1 MSPKNNTSKQAHRDE
16 GNACVATI
24 EVKGLTKTFGKTN
37 KALDDVNLSIEEGE
51 MVALIGASGSGKST
65 LIRLIAGLIEG
76 DRRNG
81 ACSVNVLGKR
91 VQNEG
96 RISSA
101 ARDVRTHIGVIF
113 QQFNLV
119 ERMSVLSNVLVG
131 VLGRVPR
138 WRGYLGLFTREEK
151 RLAMGALERV
161 GIAAT
166 VRQRASTLSGG
177 QQQRAA
183 IARALVQQSKI
194 VLADEPIASLDPAS
208 SKRVMETL
216 RNINEEDGITVVV
229 SLHQVDYAY
238 RYCPRTAALRD
249 GKIIYD
255 GPSDALTPA
264 FLHDLYGAA
273 SDELILGEHAAAEG
287 AAEKDES
294 PPLKQDIAPRVPE
307 TQISA
312 ATA

>member
-1 MSPKNNTSKQAHRDE
+1 MA
-16 GNACVATI
+16 AIV
-24 EVKGLTKTFGKTN
+24 VKALTKTFGKSK
-37 KALDDVNLSIEEGE
+37 KALDGVDLTIEPGE

-65 LIRLIAGLIEG
+65 LIRHIAGLIEG
-76 DRRNG
+76 DRRKDL
-81 ACSVNVLGKR
+81 CCIDVLGKR
-91 VQNEG
+91 IQNEG
-96 RISSA
+96 HISST
-101 ARDVRTHIGVIF
+101 AREVRTHIGVIF

-131 VLGRVPR
+131 VLGRIPR
-138 WRGYLGLFTREEK
+138 WRGYVGLFTKEEK
-151 RLAMGALERV
+151 RLAMVALERV

-183 IARALVQQSKI
+183 IARALVQESKI

-216 RNINEEDGITVVV
+216 RNINQEDGITVVV

-238 RYCPRTAALRD
+238 RYCPRTVALRD
-249 GKIIYD
+249 GQVIYD

-264 FLHDLYGAA
+264 FLHELYGAA
-273 SDELILGEHAAAEG
+273 SDELILGEKAAVDSIREAPCAER
-287 AAEKDES
+287 KPS
-294 PPLKQDIAPRVPE
+294 IAPSITKSNLV
-307 TQISA
+307 TASA
-312 ATA
+312 

>member
-1 MSPKNNTSKQAHRDE
+1 
-16 GNACVATI
+16 
-24 EVKGLTKTFGKTN
+24 
-37 KALDDVNLSIEEGE
+37 

-65 LIRLIAGLIEG
+65 LIRHIAGLIEG

-138 WRGYLGLFTREEK
+138 WRGYVGLFTKEEK

-238 RYCPRTAALRD
+238 RYCPRTVALRD

-273 SDELILGEHAAAEG
+273 SDELILGERAAAN
-287 AAEKDES
+287 
-294 PPLKQDIAPRVPE
+294 V
-307 TQISA
+307 
-312 ATA
+312 ATAKDPSRPPKQVLVPPKPRPDCAVATA

>member
-1 MSPKNNTSKQAHRDE
+1 MTALDAEMTAIKVR
-16 GNACVATI
+16 
-24 EVKGLTKTFGKTN
+24 GLSKTFGKTN
-37 KALDDVNLSIEEGE
+37 RALDNVSLSIEPGE

-65 LIRLIAGLIEG
+65 LIRHIAGLIEG
-76 DRRNG
+76 DRRKG
-81 ACSVNVLGKR
+81 ACCVNVLGKC

-96 RISSA
+96 RIAST
-101 ARDVRTHIGVIF
+101 ARGVRTDIGVIF

-119 ERMSVLSNVLVG
+119 GRMSVLSNVLVG
-131 VLGRVPR
+131 VLGRIPR
-138 WRGYLGLFTREEK
+138 WRGYLGLFTKEEK
-151 RLAMGALERV
+151 RLAMSALERV

-183 IARALVQQSKI
+183 IARALVQESKI

-216 RNINEEDGITVVV
+216 KNINKEDGITVVV

-238 RYCPRTAALRD
+238 RYCPRTVALRD

-273 SDELILGEHAAAEG
+273 SDELILGEHVAAEG
-287 AAEKDES
+287 AAEKDE
-294 PPLKQDIAPRVPE
+294 PHPLKHDIEPRVLEPE
-307 TQISA
+307 LSA

>member
-1 MSPKNNTSKQAHRDE
+1 MTA
-16 GNACVATI
+16 I

-37 KALDDVNLSIEEGE
+37 RALDDVSLSIEQGE

-65 LIRLIAGLIEG
+65 LIRHIAGLIEG

-138 WRGYLGLFTREEK
+138 WRGYLGLFTKEEK

-238 RYCPRTAALRD
+238 RYCPRTVALRD

-273 SDELILGEHAAAEG
+273 SDELILGERAAVDG
-287 AAEKDES
+287 ASKNGS
-294 PPLKQDIAPRVPE
+294 PQPPKPALVSSAPR
-307 TQISA
+307 SDLAA

>member
-1 MSPKNNTSKQAHRDE
+1 MSE
-16 GNACVATI
+16 IV
-24 EVKGLTKTFGKTN
+24 VKSLTKTFGKSK
-37 KALDDVNLSIEEGE
+37 KALDQVSLTIEPGE

-65 LIRLIAGLIEG
+65 LIRHIAGLIEG
-76 DRRNG
+76 DRLNG
-81 ACSVNVLGKR
+81 QCRIDVLGKR
-91 VQNEG
+91 VQQAG
-96 RISSA
+96 KVA
-101 ARDVRTHIGVIF
+101 PDAREVRRHIGVIF

-131 VLGRVPR
+131 VLGRISR
-138 WRGYLGLFTREEK
+138 GRGYFGFFNRDEK
-151 RLAMGALERV
+151 RLALEALDRV
-161 GIAAT
+161 GIVGT

-216 RNINEEDGITVVV
+216 RSINQEDGITVVV

-238 RYCPRTAALRD
+238 RYCPRTIALRD

-264 FLHDLYGAA
+264 FLHELYGAE
-273 SDELILGEHAAAEG
+273 SDELILGEGREKVKPMWELKDGVQSNHAVRH
-287 AAEKDES
+287 
-294 PPLKQDIAPRVPE
+294 QRVKIP
-307 TQISA
+307 

>member
-1 MSPKNNTSKQAHRDE
+1 MA
-16 GNACVATI
+16 AI
-24 EVKGLTKTFGKTN
+24 EVKGLTKTFGRTN
-37 KALDDVNLSIEEGE
+37 RALDDVSLSIEQGE

-65 LIRLIAGLIEG
+65 LIRHIAGLIEG
-76 DRRNG
+76 DRRRG
-81 ACSVNVLGKR
+81 VCSVHVLGQR

-138 WRGYLGLFTREEK
+138 WRGYLGLFTKEEK

-166 VRQRASTLSGG
+166 VRQQASTLSGG

-238 RYCPRTAALRD
+238 RYCPRTVALRD

-273 SDELILGEHAAAEG
+273 SDELILGERAAADG
-287 AAEKDES
+287 ASKKGS
-294 PPLKQDIAPRVPE
+294 PQPPKPALVSSAPR
-307 TQISA
+307 SDLAA